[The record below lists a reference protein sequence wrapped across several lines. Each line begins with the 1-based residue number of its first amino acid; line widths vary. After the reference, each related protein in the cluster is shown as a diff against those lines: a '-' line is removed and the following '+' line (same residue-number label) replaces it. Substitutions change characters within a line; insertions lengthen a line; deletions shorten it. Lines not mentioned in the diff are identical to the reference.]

1 MSTHAE
7 DRTEV
12 PRTLDEAPPPRL
24 LGLWDQLALW
34 WNLGI
39 SLLLLVAAQ
48 FVIDPLHDGRPLS
61 LAAALTAVVVG
72 SVIGNLLLGLGA
84 LPGSE
89 TGAPGMVLLRGLL
102 GRRGSWVP
110 TGFNVLQLVG
120 WTTFEIVVIAEAATE
135 LTSPGWRWVFV
146 VGAGALAT
154 FMAIRPLGV
163 VRGYLKRVAVWV
175 VLASTAYLFIQVLR
189 QPLDR
194 IEGGDWHNFW
204 KGADIVIALAVSWI
218 PLAPDYAR
226 HARDGRSAFLGAFL
240 GYGAASTVFFS
251 LGVLTYAA
259 YGGDDLIASLLAIPV
274 GGLALLTLIIDELDE
289 VFANLYSTVV
299 SVQNLRPSFDR
310 RVLAIAMG
318 VVATALAL
326 EFDIHSYENFLL
338 LLGSVFVP
346 LFATFATDYFLIS
359 RRAWDVSDDAK
370 PRWQMLVPWALGFV
384 MYQLVNPGTVEW
396 WASWWLDLGFESP
409 SWASA
414 SIASFATAGG
424 ATLLMGRLSRRTR
437 QSSNDTLG

>member
-1 MSTHAE
+1 MSTDAASN
-7 DRTEV
+7 EV

-24 LGLWDQLALW
+24 LGLFDQLALW

-48 FVIDPLHDGRPLS
+48 FVIDPAFDGRPLS
-61 LAAALTAVVVG
+61 LAAALAAVVVG

-84 LPGSE
+84 VPGAE

-110 TGFNVLQLVG
+110 TAFNVLQLIG
-120 WTTFEIVVIAEAATE
+120 WTTFEIVIIAESATKVV
-135 LTSPGWRWVFV
+135 SAGWRWPFV
-146 VGAGALAT
+146 VGAGVLAT

-163 VRGYLKRVAVWV
+163 VRGYLKQVAVWV

-194 IEGGDWHNFW
+194 IDGGSWHNFW

-218 PLAPDYAR
+218 PLAPDYSRHSTNAR
-226 HARDGRSAFLGAFL
+226 SSFFGAFL
-240 GYGAASTVFFS
+240 GYGAASMVFFG

-259 YGGDDLIASLLAIPV
+259 YGGDDLIGSLLAIPA
-274 GGLALLTLIIDELDE
+274 GGLALLMLVIDELDE

-299 SVQNLRPSFDR
+299 SVQNVRPSLDR
-310 RVLAIAMG
+310 RVLAVVVG
-318 VVATALAL
+318 VLATALAL
-326 EFDIHSYENFLL
+326 EFDIHAYENFLL

-346 LFATFATDYFLIS
+346 LFATFATDYFLVS
-359 RRAWDVSDDAK
+359 RRAWDVSDDAR
-370 PRWQMLVPWALGFV
+370 PRWLMLLPWAAGFV
-384 MYQLVNPGTVEW
+384 AYQLVNPGTVEW
-396 WASWWLDLGFESP
+396 WSSWWIDRGFDAP
-409 SWASA
+409 NWASA
-414 SIASFATAGG
+414 SIVSFAVAAV
-424 ATLLMGRLSRRTR
+424 ATLLVGALSRRTTAAAR
-437 QSSNDTLG
+437 PR